1 MRARVVSGIFKKTK
15 MKKVYVVHGWG
26 GSPSSECWFGWLKRE
41 LTKRNIKVDFLEMPN
56 TNNPKIGEWVS
67 YLNNTLKELD
77 EQTYFIG
84 HSIGCQ
90 AIIRYLEQLPENI
103 KVAGCIFVAGF
114 FNLPNLKTQEE
125 IKIARPWIETP
136 INFEKINIHTRNFL
150 AFFSNDDPD
159 VPVSDSKLFKKRLGA
174 KIIIKENEEHFN
186 ETQDIPE
193 MLDFLK

>member
-1 MRARVVSGIFKKTK
+1 M
-15 MKKVYVVHGWG
+15 G
-26 GSPSSECWFGWLKRE
+26 GSPFSEGWFGWLKRE

-136 INFEKINIHTRNFL
+136 INFEKIKIHTRNFL

-159 VPVSDSKLFKKRLGA
+159 VSVSDSKLFKKRLGA
-174 KIIIKENEEHFN
+174 KIIIKENE
-186 ETQDIPE
+186 
-193 MLDFLK
+193 

>member
-1 MRARVVSGIFKKTK
+1 

-56 TNNPKIGEWVS
+56 TNNPKINEWVS

-136 INFEKINIHTRNFL
+136 INFEKIKIHTRNFL

-186 ETQDIPE
+186 ETQEIPE

>member
-1 MRARVVSGIFKKTK
+1 M
-15 MKKVYVVHGWG
+15 G
-26 GSPSSECWFGWLKRE
+26 GSPFSEGWFGWLKRE

-56 TNNPKIGEWVS
+56 TDTPKINEWVK
-67 YLNNTLKELD
+67 YLEENIKDVD

-114 FNLPNLKTQEE
+114 FNLPNLETQEE
-125 IKIARPWIETP
+125 IKIVRPWIETP
-136 INFEKINIHTRNFL
+136 INFEKIKIHTRNFL
-150 AFFSNDDPD
+150 AFFSNDDLD

-186 ETQDIPE
+186 ETQEIPE
-193 MLDFLK
+193 ILDFLK